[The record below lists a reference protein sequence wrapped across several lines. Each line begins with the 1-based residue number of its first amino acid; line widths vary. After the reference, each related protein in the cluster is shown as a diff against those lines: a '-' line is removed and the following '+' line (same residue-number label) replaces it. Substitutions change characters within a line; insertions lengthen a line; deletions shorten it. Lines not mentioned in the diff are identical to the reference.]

1 MKKILLF
8 ILLASLSNIIKA
20 QDTLALRS
28 GINIP
33 VKIIE
38 VGTSEVKYK
47 KLDNL
52 NGPNFSI
59 LKSDLSMIRYENG
72 TKEEFKEAG
81 KTIQKSKA
89 TKVAVGVAKGVAA
102 GFGLLI
108 AIGVIG
114 LLSLIISTTRH

>member
-38 VGTSEVKYK
+38 VGISEVIYK
-47 KLDNL
+47 KIDNL

-72 TKEEFKEAG
+72 TKEEFKEAV
-81 KTIQKSKA
+81 KTIQKSKT
-89 TKVAVGVAKGVAA
+89 TKIAVGVAKGVAG

-114 LLSLIISTTRH
+114 FLSLIISTIRH

>member
-1 MKKILLF
+1 M
-8 ILLASLSNIIKA
+8 
-20 QDTLALRS
+20 ALRS

-38 VGTSEVKYK
+38 VGISEVIYK
-47 KLDNL
+47 KIDNL

-72 TKEEFKEAG
+72 TKEEFKEAV
-81 KTIQKSKA
+81 KTIQKSKT
-89 TKVAVGVAKGVAA
+89 TKIAVGVAKGVAG

-114 LLSLIISTTRH
+114 FLSLIISTIRH